1 LADPPFVTGDFD
13 NDGNIDVATRSTLS
27 GPDELVLFFGDGSG
41 NFTSQSIATDLS
53 FTLEVGDVNGDGVA
67 DIFAGADPGFGYPS
81 VTIGRNDR
89 NFPSPQL
96 LNPQDYGVLSTGNV
110 FNDGFIDL
118 LAGGMLGYGDPRV
131 PGTIYHYQSNG
142 TFTSLGQAPEYS
154 TQLVDLN
161 GDGTAD
167 MVGSNETS
175 LLIWQGNGSGSFES
189 PVNEIALP
197 GASSPIY
204 FRDMDGDGHMDII
217 VAGAILYGRGN
228 FQFDLVPLQTTSN
241 FLVGDFDGYGLPDIA
256 TAGGIL
262 FGEGNRQFTTPTG
275 TDPLQDDPPAYPTE
289 VVADINGDGMD
300 DIVSS

>member
-1 LADPPFVTGDFD
+1 
-13 NDGNIDVATRSTLS
+13 
-27 GPDELVLFFGDGSG
+27 
-41 NFTSQSIATDLS
+41 
-53 FTLEVGDVNGDGVA
+53 
-67 DIFAGADPGFGYPS
+67 
-81 VTIGRNDR
+81 
-89 NFPSPQL
+89 
-96 LNPQDYGVLSTGNV
+96 
-110 FNDGFIDL
+110 
-118 LAGGMLGYGDPRV
+118 
-131 PGTIYHYQSNG
+131 
-142 TFTSLGQAPEYS
+142 
-154 TQLVDLN
+154 
-161 GDGTAD
+161 